1 MRRKM
6 KVTRIAENI
15 VGYHP
20 REVTSNFSYFVK
32 RCLGLNS
39 NYNAVWLK
47 LVTLWIGLIYYWI
60 PSCRL
65 NPEIIYIPK
74 VYLLSENIAI
84 GFLVHEILH
93 LKHPEALESNIHSKG
108 KELMAQWRVEHGYS

>member
-1 MRRKM
+1 MRKRLKL
-6 KVTRIAENI
+6 TRIAEEI

-20 REVTSNFSYFVK
+20 KEVTSNFSYFVK
-32 RCLGLNS
+32 RCLGFNS
-39 NYNAVWLK
+39 NYNSIGLK
-47 LVTLWIGLIYYWI
+47 LFTLCLGIVYYWI

-74 VYLLSENIAI
+74 VYLMSENVAT

-108 KELMAQWRVEHGYS
+108 KELMAQWRENNGY